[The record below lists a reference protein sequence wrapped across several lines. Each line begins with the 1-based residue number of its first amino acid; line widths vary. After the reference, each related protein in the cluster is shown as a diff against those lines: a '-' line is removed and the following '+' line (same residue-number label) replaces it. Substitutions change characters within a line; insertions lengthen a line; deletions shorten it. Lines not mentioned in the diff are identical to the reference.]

1 MKLSPDQITTLKKL
15 ISYKGYPEID
25 LQYEILD
32 HVACKAEVLL
42 EENPKLALDD
52 AFRKVHSEFG
62 IFGFSSLEKSY
73 KKAIRKR
80 VRNNYW
86 TELKNLCTSYRI
98 IYPLGLGVI
107 IYQASLYL
115 DDPQNW
121 VLLFAGFLFLAFCWL
136 VSQYGTKHKHYKN
149 YASYQTLG
157 NIWQWLN
164 AAAMACIYSYQF
176 VYSISNS
183 EDTPALFS
191 LIFQGIILTILVSFS
206 ISVFILPKILD
217 QNIALTEK
225 LKSLYEG

>member
-1 MKLSPDQITTLKKL
+1 MKLSPSQITILKKL

-25 LQYEILD
+25 VQYEILD
-32 HVACKAEVLL
+32 HVACKVEVLM
-42 EENPKLALDD
+42 EKDPKLELDD

-62 IFGFSSLEKSY
+62 IFGFSSLEESY

-107 IYQASLYL
+107 IYQTSLYL
-115 DDPQNW
+115 DDPKSW

-136 VSQYGTKHKHYKN
+136 ASRYGTKHKHYKN

-164 AAAMACIYSYQF
+164 ATAIACIYSYQF

-191 LIFQGIILTILVSFS
+191 SIFQGIVLTILVSFS

>member
-32 HVACKAEVLL
+32 HVACKVEVHM
-42 EENPKLALDD
+42 EKDPKMALDD

-62 IFGFSSLEKSY
+62 IFGFSSLEESY

-86 TELKNLCTSYRI
+86 PELKNLCTSYRI

-136 VSQYGTKHKHYKN
+136 VSRYGTKHKHYKN
-149 YASYQTLG
+149 YASYQALG